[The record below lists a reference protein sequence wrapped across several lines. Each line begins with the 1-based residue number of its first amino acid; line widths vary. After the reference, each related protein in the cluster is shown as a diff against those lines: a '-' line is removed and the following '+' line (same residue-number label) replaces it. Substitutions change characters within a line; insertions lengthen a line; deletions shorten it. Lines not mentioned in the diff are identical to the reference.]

1 MLPLCP
7 AVHKLHTLCRSSYA
21 SIITVGRGLRR
32 MKEMSSSGI
41 LVYTQACAY
50 AQFGSGLLL
59 GVWTKGKKYQNRNK
73 QKNRS
78 FRTYYG

>member
-1 MLPLCP
+1 
-7 AVHKLHTLCRSSYA
+7 
-21 SIITVGRGLRR
+21 